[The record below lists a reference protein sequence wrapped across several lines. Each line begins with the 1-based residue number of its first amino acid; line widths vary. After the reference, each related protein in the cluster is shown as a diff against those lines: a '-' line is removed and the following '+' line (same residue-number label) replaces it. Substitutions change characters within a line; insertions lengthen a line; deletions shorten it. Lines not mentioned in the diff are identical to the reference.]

1 MPSPSQ
7 EKMKPEEQ
15 IALDYLH
22 NISSDVVYEPDDK
35 IPPDFKLNQVIAVEV
50 RRLNQN
56 ILVGTNQRGL
66 EQEQIKLWRVLSGV
80 LREFDSPIPT
90 ESFWISLHFKRPVG
104 KMSSIESAARRGFLC
119 FINGRPQTPFQI
131 SLSRNVSIT
140 ITKTNRNSKRVFDF
154 GIQVDQD
161 SGGWVGPL
169 YLDNINHCIEE
180 KSRKVK
186 PHKAKYSEWWLVLVD
201 YLAGGIGE
209 PEKTYVVQHINRG
222 DDWKKIIV
230 IDPRTKKEILKIG
243 SSDLIVG

>member
-1 MPSPSQ
+1 
-7 EKMKPEEQ
+7 MKPEER

-22 NISSDVVYEPDDK
+22 SISSDAVYEPDGK

-66 EQEQIKLWRVLSGV
+66 EQEQNKLWRVLSGV
-80 LREFDSPIPT
+80 FREFDSPIPT
-90 ESFWISLHFKRPVG
+90 EGFRINLNFKRPAG
-104 KMSSIESAARRGFLC
+104 KTASIESAARNGLLY
-119 FINGRPQTPFQI
+119 FINNKPQTPFRRP
-131 SLSRNVSIT
+131 LTRNVSIT
-140 ITKTNRNSKRVFDF
+140 VTKTNRNSKRVFDF
-154 GIQVDQD
+154 GIRVDQD

-180 KSRKVK
+180 KTSKVK
-186 PHKAKYSEWWLVLVD
+186 PHKSRYSEWWLVLVD

-209 PEKTYVVQHINRG
+209 PEKTYVIQNINKG

-230 IDPRTKKEILKIG
+230 ISRETKQEILKIDE
-243 SSDLIVG
+243 SDLITD